1 MEREER
7 QGGGGWGAWTHPFT
21 NLSYL
26 SPSSVTLHSPS
37 FLSLLAQYGDLDAY
51 FATKDD
57 VPHLGPLARLLP
69 PWRMGGPF
77 FRECQQGVLAY
88 VVVRPLMTAAN
99 LLAAAV
105 GVAGDGELRADR
117 AFVWATLANNV
128 SQLWALYCL
137 VLFYTATRH
146 ELAPLRPLA
155 KFAVVK
161 AVVFLSYW
169 QGIAIALGVWAG
181 LIKAPPGWQ
190 GDFDVDGVAAGL
202 QEWLICLEMFAA
214 ALAHAHAFPASDYA
228 DPGAPPG
235 PAWGGIRR
243 PSGGG
248 GGMGALRAMFSVDD
262 VVSDVSGAAGLAAG
276 RAADVLGAAGL
287 GAWGATRTA
296 GVAAFGAPAALLGAA
311 AGAVGVRLGGGPG
324 SRGSRLTSET
334 GDDEDDGGGEG
345 MMTPPPPPFTG
356 RLSDED
362 GGCVEAASLLPYPPP
377 EGSGYG

>member
-1 MEREER
+1 MPPSI
-7 QGGGGWGAWTHPFT
+7 T
-21 NLSYL
+21 
-26 SPSSVTLHSPS
+26 SP
-37 FLSLLAQYGDLDAY
+37 LSLPSLPPLSLSFRKQYGDLDAY

-69 PWRMGGPF
+69 PWRMGAPF

-99 LLAAAV
+99 LLAASL
-105 GVAGDGELRADR
+105 GVAGDGELRPDR
-117 AFVWATLANNV
+117 AFVWATLANNA

-137 VLFYTATRH
+137 VLFYSATRH
-146 ELAPLRPLA
+146 ELAPLRPLG

-169 QGIAIALGVWAG
+169 QGIAIAVGVWAG

-202 QEWLICLEMFAA
+202 QEWLICVEMFAA

-235 PAWGGIRR
+235 PAWSGLRR

-248 GGMGALRAMFSVDD
+248 GGGLGALRAMFSVDD

-276 RAADVLGAAGL
+276 RAAGALGAAGA
-287 GAWGATRTA
+287 GAWEGARSA
-296 GVAAFGAPAALLGAA
+296 GAVAMGAPAALLGAVG
-311 AGAVGVRLGGGPG
+311 GAVGVRRLGGGPG
-324 SRGSRLTSET
+324 SRGEVD
-334 GDDEDDGGGEG
+334 GDEGEDGRD
-345 MMTPPPPPFTG
+345 PPLPPPFTG

-362 GGCVEAASLLPYPPP
+362 GAAPRGAVLETASLLPYPPA